1 VEFIVIS
8 PRARHG
14 GSEVIATKLVVRDLD
29 GEIPLCDAVFN
40 DEALLNHRINF
51 FARQGFQILF
61 DMPVAN
67 DSFSMGCARL
77 RSDPRGQRNSK
88 AS

>member
-1 VEFIVIS
+1 MQYSAMKRSSITASI
-8 PRARHG
+8 
-14 GSEVIATKLVVRDLD
+14 
-29 GEIPLCDAVFN
+29 
-40 DEALLNHRINF
+40 F

-77 RSDPRGQRNSK
+77 RSEPRGQRK
-88 AS
+88 E

>member
-1 VEFIVIS
+1 MEFIVIS
-8 PRARHG
+8 PRAQHG
-14 GSEVIATKLVVRDLD
+14 VSEVIATKLVVRDLD

-67 DSFSMGCARL
+67 DSFSMDCARL
-77 RSDPRGQRNSK
+77 RSEPRGQRK
-88 AS
+88 E